1 MNKEEIEK
9 AIKVVFNEEC
19 KKCYFPQKRKC
30 TSCLKESK
38 KIIKKYIQHLEQK
51 EAILNKVTDKLK
63 EDIIQLTEELEYD
76 ITKREAKI
84 QLRLLEKYLNIIEG
98 EKKE

>member
-1 MNKEEIEK
+1 MNKDIEK

-63 EDIIQLTEELEYD
+63 EKLLHCKEEKQL
-76 ITKREAKI
+76 
-84 QLRLLEKYLNIIEG
+84 IEG
-98 EKKE
+98 SLRNLR